1 MARRSEHS
9 REELREMT
17 LAAAIRIVDTEG
29 FRALTARNVARA
41 IGYTPGTLYNL
52 FANLDD
58 LAVHLNGNTLDR
70 LYDLLVRAE
79 TIGEPETDLR
89 TLLDVYFGFF
99 EKHPNLW
106 NLLFDHKL
114 PDSVPLPEWYPK
126 KVDRVFCVVEDALSP
141 MFGPSQTEQKSR
153 VARVLWASVH
163 GFFSLATSGKLI
175 IVSDQTVVEMADS
188 LISNYLFGLRAEI
201 SGDSGHQPSLLG

>member
-1 MARRSEHS
+1 MARRSDHS
-9 REELREMT
+9 PEELREMT

-89 TLLDVYFGFF
+89 TLLTVYFKFF
-99 EKHPNLW
+99 EMAVRSGGS
-106 NLLFDHKL
+106 LFTAT
-114 PDSVPLPEWYPK
+114 P
-126 KVDRVFCVVEDALSP
+126 
-141 MFGPSQTEQKSR
+141 
-153 VARVLWASVH
+153 ARVRFVRKWAKDFRRGRKKEGVLECGRSE
-163 GFFSLATSGKLI
+163 F
-175 IVSDQTVVEMADS
+175 
-188 LISNYLFGLRAEI
+188 YLLCWRRC
-201 SGDSGHQPSLLG
+201 